1 MGRDGATA
9 LDTTQAGVLT
19 TALGLLLLALCSA
32 RSVAADERMV
42 VIRLGRRARLRG
54 PGVVAVLP
62 GLDRGVRVPLGV
74 RWYDVCWLDVTTRDA
89 VRVVVTAA
97 AAGVVRDPLRY
108 VTAGSA
114 DPAVEWVLEAE
125 LRRCLAERDLA
136 QLATLPATGF
146 PDLAATVSARTA
158 TWGIE
163 ISDVRVGRIDAR
175 VDAVLVRWANAPGAR
190 G

>member
-1 MGRDGATA
+1 MGRAVGMGQDGATA

-19 TALGLLLLALCSA
+19 TALGLLLLALCSV
-32 RSVAADERMV
+32 RSVA
-42 VIRLGRRARLRG
+42 
-54 PGVVAVLP
+54 P
-62 GLDRGVRVPLGV
+62 
-74 RWYDVCWLDVTTRDA
+74 
-89 VRVVVTAA
+89 
-97 AAGVVRDPLRY
+97 
-108 VTAGSA
+108 
-114 DPAVEWVLEAE
+114 VLEAE
-125 LRRCLAERDLA
+125 LRCCLAERDLA
-136 QLATLPATGF
+136 QLATLPATGI